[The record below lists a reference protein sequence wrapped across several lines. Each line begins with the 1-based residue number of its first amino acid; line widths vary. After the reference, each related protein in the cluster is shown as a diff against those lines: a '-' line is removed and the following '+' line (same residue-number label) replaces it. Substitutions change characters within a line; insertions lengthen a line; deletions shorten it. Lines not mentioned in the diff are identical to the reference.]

1 MYTVADQI
9 ADLLVEA
16 GCVACFQVSGGMIAF
31 LADAID
37 KKREIT
43 LYNLKHEQAAGFA
56 AEGLSRFAGK
66 PGVVLATSGPGATNL
81 LTPIAS
87 CFFDS
92 TPTIFI
98 TGQVHSDE
106 IKKSPLQRQNGF
118 QELGIAQV
126 AESLVKFTRQ
136 ISSPAEVL
144 PVFREALNAATGG
157 RPGPVLIDI
166 PIDIQQMEAVIFH
179 PVLVEKKIDLPNFE
193 DEKKLLERLV
203 GESVSPLILAG
214 AGIRLSGATKLFEQ
228 FVTKSSIPVVWS
240 LMAKDC
246 LETDNVLNFGMI
258 GSYGSRCANRSL
270 AESDLLIV
278 LGSRLDVRQTGPSL
292 DDFREGR
299 RIFRVDVDEAELD
312 GRLQAD
318 FNVVAD
324 LKIFLEVLLGSDVS
338 HDPSRQTR
346 RFSHCAQN
354 YPMQNEQEVSSAL
367 SPHLVMETISSI
379 ERSSSAY
386 LVDVGQHQMWAAQ
399 SLRLEVGQ
407 RFLTSGGLGAMG
419 FSIPAGIGVAGG
431 SRERVAVIIGDGGA
445 QMVLAELETVRFLN
459 LPVRIYVINNNQ
471 QGMVAQFQEENL
483 SARYVG
489 TRDGYSAP
497 NFSAIAQAF
506 GIPSIRVTST
516 NELGALEEALA
527 RGFPTGPVLIEIV
540 IDKRFKA
547 LPKLGKNN
555 SLSAM

>member
-1 MYTVADQI
+1 
-9 ADLLVEA
+9 
-16 GCVACFQVSGGMIAF
+16 
-31 LADAID
+31 
-37 KKREIT
+37 
-43 LYNLKHEQAAGFA
+43 
-56 AEGLSRFAGK
+56 
-66 PGVVLATSGPGATNL
+66 
-81 LTPIAS
+81 
-87 CFFDS
+87 
-92 TPTIFI
+92 
-98 TGQVHSDE
+98 
-106 IKKSPLQRQNGF
+106 
-118 QELGIAQV
+118 
-126 AESLVKFTRQ
+126 
-136 ISSPAEVL
+136 
-144 PVFREALNAATGG
+144 
-157 RPGPVLIDI
+157 
-166 PIDIQQMEAVIFH
+166 
-179 PVLVEKKIDLPNFE
+179 
-193 DEKKLLERLV
+193 
-203 GESVSPLILAG
+203 
-214 AGIRLSGATKLFEQ
+214 
-228 FVTKSSIPVVWS
+228 
-240 LMAKDC
+240 
-246 LETDNVLNFGMI
+246 
-258 GSYGSRCANRSL
+258 
-270 AESDLLIV
+270 
-278 LGSRLDVRQTGPSL
+278 
-292 DDFREGR
+292 
-299 RIFRVDVDEAELD
+299 VDVDEAELD

-471 QGMVAQFQEENL
+471 HGMVAQFQEENL
-483 SARYVG
+483 SAPYVG